1 MKAVNMG
8 VVVLGLAA
16 FPAVAQEAFDAC
28 DVFTPVEASAL
39 LGTVASETHAFKGK
53 RPKVVMQC
61 SYSGSKDGRTVS
73 ASAQFRFAR
82 SEAEMREAFAVAR
95 LELQT
100 KPVLIAGNE
109 GFWSARTG
117 QLYFRKGRAQVTLAV
132 GPDKVA
138 ERDMEAARKLAETI
152 AKKL

>member
-1 MKAVNMG
+1 MRAVNVAVVVMG
-8 VVVLGLAA
+8 VAA
-16 FPAVAQEAFDAC
+16 LPAAAQEAFDAC
-28 DVFTPVEASAL
+28 EVFTPVEASAI
-39 LGTVASETHAFKGK
+39 LGTVAVETPQFKGK

-61 SYSGSKDGRTVS
+61 TYSGSKDGKHV
-73 ASAQFRFAR
+73 AALAQFRFAR
-82 SEAEMREAFAVAR
+82 SDAEMREAFAAAR

-100 KPVLIAGNE
+100 KPMLIAGNE

-132 GPDKVA
+132 GPDKA
-138 ERDMEAARKLAETI
+138 TDRDMETARKLAETI